1 MNTLI
6 KQSKKMALAFLFI
19 TTAAFA
25 QEKVSDAELGN
36 FAKSVVSI
44 QEISMEAQN
53 TMMEVVTQSGI
64 DLERFNV
71 LYGAVMM
78 EDEATLAS
86 MTADE
91 SKKFEGVMARFEA
104 LSAVYENRMEAAIV
118 KENLTMER
126 FEAIAEMM
134 DNDFALQMRLQA
146 MMEE

>member
-6 KQSKKMALAFLFI
+6 KQSKKLVLALMFVS
-19 TTAAFA
+19 TAAFA

-36 FAKSVVSI
+36 FAKAIVSI

-78 EDEATLAS
+78 EDETTLAS

-91 SKKFEGVMARFEA
+91 SKKFENVMARFEA
-104 LSAVYENRMEAAIV
+104 MSAVYENRMEAAIT
-118 KENLTMER
+118 KENISLER

-146 MMEE
+146 MMDQ